1 LCVVPRP
8 SLTLEPHEF
17 PFPALAAYAAAAT
30 PGRDREIAMACLLA
44 ARLVA
49 GTRSPL
55 ELPEEPRRARAAGAQ
70 AWLTSHQMSVRLR
83 TAFARLFEATGAAP
97 PLALARP
104 LRAVLDVAGPRL
116 DDASR
121 AELASLLERIT

>member
-1 LCVVPRP
+1 MPRR

-17 PFPALAAYAAAAT
+17 PFPALAAYSAVAT
-30 PGRDREIAMACLLA
+30 PGREREIAMACLLA

-49 GTRSPL
+49 GTLPPL
-55 ELPEEPRRARAAGAQ
+55 TLAAAPRLARATGAQ
-70 AWLTSHQMSVRLR
+70 AWLASHQMSARLR
-83 TAFARLFEATGAAP
+83 TGFSRLFDATAAAP

-104 LRAVLDVAGPRL
+104 LRAVLEMAGPRL

-121 AELASLLERIT
+121 AELGALLERIT

>member
-1 LCVVPRP
+1 MPRP
-8 SLTLEPHEF
+8 SLTLEPHKF

-49 GTRSPL
+49 GTRPPL
-55 ELPEEPRRARAAGAQ
+55 ELAEVPRRARAAGAKS
-70 AWLTSHQMSVRLR
+70 WLASHQMSARLR
-83 TAFARLFEATGAAP
+83 AALARLFEATGAAP

-104 LRAVLDVAGPRL
+104 MRAVLEMAGPRL
-116 DDASR
+116 DEASR